1 MHGLT
6 TAVLLAEPGQAH
18 RPSATPWVT
27 LRAACTL
34 TEQETGAETA
44 TAAAAAEDV
53 PQATIRARAAERQRI
68 MEQGD
73 DDLDLMD
80 MADDQ

>member
-1 MHGLT
+1 M
-6 TAVLLAEPGQAH
+6 
-18 RPSATPWVT
+18 
-27 LRAACTL
+27 